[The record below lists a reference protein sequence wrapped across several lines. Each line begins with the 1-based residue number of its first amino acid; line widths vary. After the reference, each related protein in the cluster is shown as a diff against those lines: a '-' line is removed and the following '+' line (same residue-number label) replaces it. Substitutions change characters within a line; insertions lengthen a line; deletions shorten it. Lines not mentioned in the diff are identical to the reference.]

1 MLQTS
6 TKWSMHVRRNDRK
19 RNTAGGEDA
28 EILYSVVE
36 VEVVIVG
43 SVSKKKLNKR
53 EGVREN
59 WKK

>member
-1 MLQTS
+1 
-6 TKWSMHVRRNDRK
+6 MHVHCANDRK
-19 RNTAGGEDA
+19 RNTAGGEDV